1 MSHDVQ
7 FICCACAVPN
17 SFVIRF
23 NRSMTEASS
32 IKSAVHEEEEK
43 KYVHISDNTFPTFM
57 NLV

>member
-1 MSHDVQ
+1 MSHDAQ

-32 IKSAVHEEEEK
+32 IKSAVHEEEK
-43 KYVHISDNTFPTFM
+43 KNMYTFPTFM

>member
-1 MSHDVQ
+1 MSHDAQ

-43 KYVHISDNTFPTFM
+43 KYVHILTTHFQH
-57 NLV
+57 L